1 MKAPNKNPNCKKC
14 GKSFRRYNTIQSVC
28 NDCVKLA
35 ISTVKKEYKA
45 KETAK
50 KDALKTLSDY
60 QKDLEKEINTI
71 VRLID
76 KGHNCISCNKKP
88 NMLFA
93 GHYHSV
99 GSKRP
104 IRFHLFNIWGQCYSC
119 NGEKGGLLL
128 EYGQGLINNFGLELK
143 EYCEYDLVKN
153 FQVLKSDKIE
163 LESYRKIAKQISKF
177 LTLENKT
184 YAAKERIELRAK
196 FNNMLGIYKK

>member
-1 MKAPNKNPNCKKC
+1 MKAPKTPNLCQKC
-14 GKSFRRYNTIQSVC
+14 GKKTNKKVC
-28 NDCVKLA
+28 NVCVGLVMKSIKEA
-35 ISTVKKEYKA
+35 EKQKKEQKSQL
-45 KETAK
+45 KEK
-50 KDALKTLSDY
+50 IKTISDY

-76 KGHNCISCNKKP
+76 KGHNCISCGKKP

-128 EYGQGLINNFGLELK
+128 EYGQGLINNFGLQLK
-143 EYCEYDLVKN
+143 EFCEYDLVKDWPI
-153 FQVLKSDKIE
+153 LKADKIE
-163 LESYRKIAKQISKF
+163 LESARKIAKQIVKF

-184 YAAKERIELRAK
+184 YTHQQRTELRTK